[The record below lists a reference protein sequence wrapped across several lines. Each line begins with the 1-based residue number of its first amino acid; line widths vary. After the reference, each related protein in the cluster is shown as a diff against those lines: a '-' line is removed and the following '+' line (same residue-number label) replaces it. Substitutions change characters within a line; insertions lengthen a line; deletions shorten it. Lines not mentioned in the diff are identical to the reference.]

1 MKINQ
6 IIHSYL
12 KALYYINNKLR
23 HKHSKYSTLDP
34 YIQHRVGMDLEIA
47 KRIIERELV
56 YTAIYSGRQI
66 PLLRNR
72 KSRSNIYNLVT
83 DTNKIQSNLTF
94 QPIYTDEATIA
105 HNLSIRY
112 HKLFKHILFGQV
124 VSIPPYK
131 FTISHTLPWLTFSS
145 QNISKF
151 YRTDV

>member
-12 KALYYINNKLR
+12 KTLYYINNKLR
-23 HKHSKYSTLDP
+23 HKYSKYSTLVP
-34 YIQHRVGMDLEIA
+34 YVQHRIGMDLEVA

-56 YTAIYSGRQI
+56 YAAVYSGRQI

-72 KSRSNIYNLVT
+72 KPRSNIYDLVT
-83 DTNKIQSNLTF
+83 STNNLQSNLTF
-94 QPIYTDEATIA
+94 QPIYADEATIA

-124 VSIPPYK
+124 VSSSQSKYTLK
-131 FTISHTLPWLTFSS
+131 YNLPWLTYRFP
-145 QNISKF
+145 NISKF
-151 YRTDV
+151 YRMDY

>member
-12 KALYYINNKLR
+12 KALYYINNKIR
-23 HKHSKYSTLDP
+23 HKYSKYSPSPP
-34 YIQHRVGMDLEIA
+34 YIQHRVGMDLEVA
-47 KRIIERELV
+47 KRIIEREFV

-72 KSRSNIYNLVT
+72 KSRSNIYDLVT
-83 DTNKIQSNLTF
+83 TTNNLQSNLTF

-124 VSIPPYK
+124 VSSSQHKY
-131 FTISHTLPWLTFSS
+131 TIKYNLPWLTFNSP
-145 QNISKF
+145 NISKF
-151 YRTDV
+151 YRTDY